1 MNKTLLCAAAGA
13 LALAPLAAQA
23 QSAGS
28 NVVTLGWFHV
38 MPQQSSTPMTTN
50 VAPTPINTPLR
61 LPPTFTSPGTGL
73 RTSGAD
79 TVGLTVSHFLTDH
92 IAVTSV
98 AGVPPVFKV
107 SGQGT
112 IRPPGPAGALGTQNI
127 GLASVNPI
135 VKSVRQ

>member
-1 MNKTLLCAAAGA
+1 MKTMLLCAAAGA
-13 LALAPLAAQA
+13 AALAPLAAHA

-28 NVVTLGWFHV
+28 NLVTLGWFHI
-38 MPQQSSTPMTTN
+38 MPQQSSTPLTTN

-61 LPPTFTSPGTGL
+61 LQGSFTSAGTGL

-98 AGVPPVFKV
+98 AGVPPVFTV
-107 SGQGT
+107 QVGS
-112 IRPPGPAGALGTQNI
+112 
-127 GLASVNPI
+127 
-135 VKSVRQ
+135 